1 MVEAHQARMNKMFEE
16 AERAIYQQQE
26 REEEEERI
34 ARCIISI
41 NKTQALLAAKQRE
54 QGYLTEEELAQL
66 AEGERMKEQF
76 LAPSRF
82 FLQEEEN
89 KADLSETSA
98 TTTTTTT
105 TTADSSIPWQ
115 LPMFKPK
122 ARRSA
127 ECPLNTIDPEPEVPV
142 TEAVKENG
150 ISLGMDTKNY
160 I

>member
-1 MVEAHQARMNKMFEE
+1 
-16 AERAIYQQQE
+16 
-26 REEEEERI
+26 EEEEERI

-142 TEAVKENG
+142 MIRSSRENC
-150 ISLGMDTKNY
+150 
-160 I
+160 